1 MKIEQ
6 IEISKIKPNKDN
18 PRIIK
23 DDKFKKL
30 VNSIL
35 EFPDMLQMRPIV
47 VNDKMVVLGGNM
59 RLKACKEAKLKEVYY
74 FKFTPAHAKKA
85 NEKAG
90 TKKTYKE
97 WCDEF
102 VVKDNVSFGEWDWD
116 KIANEWDS
124 EKVESWGLDVWV
136 EKETVDIKKDVEGF
150 ETSTLWFLNIQ
161 MGSEET
167 CAKLF
172 DELKGR
178 GFEVKIVN

>member
-1 MKIEQ
+1 MKTEQ
-6 IEISKIKPNKDN
+6 IAIGKIKSNKDN

-30 VNSIL
+30 VASIK
-35 EFPDMLQMRPIV
+35 EFPKMLEIRPIV
-47 VNDKMVVLGGNM
+47 VNDEMVVLGGNM
-59 RLKACKEAKLKEVYY
+59 RLKACIEAGLKKV
-74 FKFTPAHAKKA
+74 HIIKA
-85 NEKAG
+85 SEL
-90 TKKTYKE
+90 TE
-97 WCDEF
+97 DEQERF
-102 VVKDNVSFGEWDWD
+102 IVADNVGFGEWDWD

-124 EKVESWGLDVWV
+124 VKVENWGLDVWV